1 VSTPSNTTIFDIE
14 STQSE
19 QSESTQKDV
28 TEQIMKLRSAMKDL
42 QLQVAPDILKSEAG
56 SVEGRARDNAPME
69 DMAARARVESVKS
82 PDQIYEEVVL
92 DEINDEL
99 LKSAQKCDGDVVVM
113 LMRQERLKSFERLW
127 RQANLDYYQT

>member
-56 SVEGRARDNAPME
+56 PVEGRARDNAPME